1 MKKAHSPVL
10 SVETPMP
17 LGLTQGPLQD
27 RLVGVLS
34 SLTNGL
40 GHFSFRNTFTHD
52 TLQAAGKW

>member
-1 MKKAHSPVL
+1 ML
-10 SVETPMP
+10 SAETPMP
-17 LGLTQGPLQD
+17 LGSAQDPLQD

-52 TLQAAGKW
+52 TLQAAGKYEIPIM